1 MFSSYEN
8 FSLEWT
14 TPFWPKFLFLF
25 LQSAN
30 TTRWWQENHNDSD
43 QQQRWC
49 HFVCPDQSVKDYQKI
64 TSQDQTKIHFLVAKI
79 RSDLF
84 LNLGQVIHFSGS
96 FFVQLLSTNRVTKE
110 GVKMVQIFSL
120 LNDLMHFRYKL
131 CITSKIELH
140 FLIILKF
147 MIALAEFQFQQ
158 SASKGHS
165 FIHSKIN
172 ERTLVGSF
180 LCSKAR
186 PHQNEEG
193 SSTLLL
199 LQWAEEF
206 LLFPITPRWTNH
218 FRDCLSLTFCLCQ
231 RLPKKRDLL
240 TLQSKAVR
248 LFFYFKPQPSWTP
261 VSHLYPGVR
270 FVKKLLF
277 GVVTLLN
284 SNNNGNRNYDIRA
297 SNCLLKVFF

>member
-1 MFSSYEN
+1 
-8 FSLEWT
+8 
-14 TPFWPKFLFLF
+14 
-25 LQSAN
+25 
-30 TTRWWQENHNDSD
+30 
-43 QQQRWC
+43 
-49 HFVCPDQSVKDYQKI
+49 
-64 TSQDQTKIHFLVAKI
+64 
-79 RSDLF
+79 
-84 LNLGQVIHFSGS
+84 
-96 FFVQLLSTNRVTKE
+96 
-110 GVKMVQIFSL
+110 MVQIFSL

-193 SSTLLL
+193 SSTSVL

-231 RLPKKRDLL
+231 RLPKKGP
-240 TLQSKAVR
+240 TNTSVKSSET
-248 LFFYFKPQPSWTP
+248 FFYFKPQPSWTP

-270 FVKKLLF
+270 FVKKTCFLGL
-277 GVVTLLN
+277 
-284 SNNNGNRNYDIRA
+284 
-297 SNCLLKVFF
+297 